1 LRIRVVEQHP
11 AFEQQQRLAARALS
25 DGLGP
30 RQRVDQPSALLSVL
44 RGESV
49 TGGPGQPVALVT
61 GAGRGIGR
69 EIALTLAR
77 EGCAVAVAA
86 RSSDQVEAT
95 TAAVSGIGAPSIALV
110 LDVTDEHAVT
120 HAVAS
125 VIARLGPV
133 DVLVNNAGIAESA
146 PFARTD
152 TALWERHLRVNA
164 TGPYLLA
171 RAVLPAML
179 ERRWGRVINIASMA
193 GLVGAPYVAAYT
205 ASKHAL
211 VGLTRAL
218 AAEVAGKG
226 VTVNAI
232 CPGFAATEIV
242 WNGAR
247 NIAARTG
254 KSFEEAVE
262 AMARLNP
269 SGRLI
274 EPTEV
279 AAVAAKLIRDDTT
292 NGEAIVLDGSADSRA
307 AGRRGAGASPSEA
320 SP

>member
-1 LRIRVVEQHP
+1 MTCAP
-11 AFEQQQRLAARALS
+11 A
-25 DGLGP
+25 
-30 RQRVDQPSALLSVL
+30 
-44 RGESV
+44 
-49 TGGPGQPVALVT
+49 QPVALVT

-69 EIALTLAR
+69 EIALALAR

-86 RSSDQVEAT
+86 RSADQVQSAA
-95 TAAVSGIGAPSIALV
+95 AAVGAAGARSLALV
-110 LDVTDEHAVT
+110 LDVTDER
-120 HAVAS
+120 AVAQA
-125 VIARLGPV
+125 IASIAAELGPV

-146 PFARTD
+146 PFAKTD
-152 TALWERHLRVNA
+152 QALWDRHLRVNA
-164 TGPYLLA
+164 TAPYLLA

-179 ERRWGRVINIASMA
+179 ERKWGRVINIASLA
-193 GLVGAPYVAAYT
+193 GLVGAPCVAAYT

-232 CPGFAATEIV
+232 CPGFAATDIV

-254 KSFEEAVE
+254 RSFEEAVG

-269 SGRLI
+269 GGRLI
-274 EPTEV
+274 EPAEV
-279 AAVAAKLIRDDTT
+279 AAVAAKLLRDDST
-292 NGEAIVLDGSADSRA
+292 NGEAIVLDGTT
-307 AGRRGAGASPSEA
+307 
-320 SP
+320 

>member
-1 LRIRVVEQHP
+1 
-11 AFEQQQRLAARALS
+11 
-25 DGLGP
+25 
-30 RQRVDQPSALLSVL
+30 
-44 RGESV
+44 V

-69 EIALTLAR
+69 EIALALAR
-77 EGCAVAVAA
+77 EGCHVAVAA
-86 RSSDQVEAT
+86 RTPEQVAD
-95 TAAVSGIGAPSIALV
+95 AAGVVAGLGVRAMPVV
-110 LDVTDEHAVT
+110 LDVTDEHAV
-120 HAVAS
+120 ARGVAS
-125 VIARLGPV
+125 VVASLGPV

-179 ERRWGRVINIASMA
+179 ERRWGRVINIASLA
-193 GLVGAPYVAAYT
+193 GLVGAPYVTAYT

-232 CPGFAATEIV
+232 CPGFAATDIV

-254 KSFEEAVE
+254 KSFEEAVA

-269 SGRLI
+269 GGRLV
-274 EPTEV
+274 EPAEI
-279 AAVAAKLIRDDTT
+279 AAVAAKLLRDDST
-292 NGEAIVLDGSADSRA
+292 NGEAIVLDGTR
-307 AGRRGAGASPSEA
+307 
-320 SP
+320 